1 MLRFLRK
8 YVYYLSSIFKLLFAF
23 HQPSSIIKIFLNRG
37 PASVK
42 TVRLR
47 RRNLQFKVRGAMDV
61 WSIKETFLDRFYER
75 YGFTIQPHWNVVD
88 IGAGLGDYTI
98 FAACAQ
104 PKSMVFAFEP
114 FPESFALMHRNL
126 ELNSVHNVKAFD
138 QAIGTVSGE
147 MMLDL
152 TGGEPLQFQS
162 SHTPLGTIEK
172 SLTVQALSLLDAF
185 ALTGIETCD
194 LLKLDC
200 EGAEYAILF
209 DTPEPVLARVQHI
222 VMEYHDN
229 IVQYTHRDLD
239 RFLSERGFHVETFP
253 NPVHSYL
260 GYLRATRKN

>member
-23 HQPSSIIKIFLNRG
+23 RQPSSIIKIFLNRG

-98 FAACAQ
+98 YAACAQ

-138 QAIGTVSGE
+138 QAIGTVSGA
-147 MMLDL
+147 
-152 TGGEPLQFQS
+152 GG
-162 SHTPLGTIEK
+162 
-172 SLTVQALSLLDAF
+172 
-185 ALTGIETCD
+185 
-194 LLKLDC
+194 
-200 EGAEYAILF
+200 
-209 DTPEPVLARVQHI
+209 R
-222 VMEYHDN
+222 
-229 IVQYTHRDLD
+229 
-239 RFLSERGFHVETFP
+239 
-253 NPVHSYL
+253 
-260 GYLRATRKN
+260 